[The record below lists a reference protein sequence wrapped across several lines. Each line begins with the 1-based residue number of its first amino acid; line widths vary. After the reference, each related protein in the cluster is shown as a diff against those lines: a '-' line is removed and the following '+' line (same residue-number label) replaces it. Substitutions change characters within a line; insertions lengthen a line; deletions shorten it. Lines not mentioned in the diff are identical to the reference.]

1 MRTSSLDMRE
11 DKSKEEQDNRLLKN
25 QMENA
30 NKVIKTLTMELTE
43 LQKLVRRTLMIEK
56 TLRFSSGH

>member
-11 DKSKEEQDNRLLKN
+11 DKSKEEQDNRLLKT

-30 NKVIKTLTMELTE
+30 NKVIRTLTMELSE
-43 LQKLVRRTLMIEK
+43 LQKLVSEILS
-56 TLRFSSGH
+56 RFDST